1 MIVIKLFGCY
11 ANVNLFF
18 FLGRGTVPLRPLGR
32 IEFHLQIVDETGISV
47 LIIEHNMDFILR
59 QGVDKIVVMNEG
71 EILMVGTPDEVRSNR
86 EVIEAYLGAAGEE
99 SGGEEE

>member
-1 MIVIKLFGCY
+1 
-11 ANVNLFF
+11 
-18 FLGRGTVPLRPLGR
+18 
-32 IEFHLQIVDETGISV
+32 
-47 LIIEHNMDFILR
+47 MDFILR

-86 EVIEAYLGAAGEE
+86 EVIEAYLGAVGEE